1 MVIMIHATYP
11 TGAAQAILAAYG
23 DLALPQRPRYAT
35 EIASFVYAD
44 QDDYHYHTVLL
55 IEIPS
60 DKSTEFLQIQTARH
74 RHMQSR
80 VEGLKIEI
88 KTDLSLQE
96 TIALTWTIAASQG
109 HLVLG
114 FPTHHGLFP

>member
-11 TGAAQAILAAYG
+11 TGAAKAILAAYG
-23 DLALPQRPRYAT
+23 DLTLPQRPRYAT
-35 EIASFVYAD
+35 EIASFIYAD
-44 QDDYHYHTVLL
+44 QDGYHTVLL

-60 DKSTEFLQIQTARH
+60 DKATELLRIQTARH

-109 HLVLG
+109 NLTLG
-114 FPTHHGLFP
+114 FPSHHGLFP

>member
-11 TGAAQAILAAYG
+11 TGAVKAILAAYG

-35 EIASFVYAD
+35 EIVSFVYAD
-44 QDDYHYHTVLL
+44 QDDYHTILL

-60 DKSTEFLQIQTARH
+60 DKRTESLQIQTARH
-74 RHMQSR
+74 RYMQSR
-80 VEGLKIEI
+80 VKGLKIEI
-88 KTDLSLQE
+88 QTDLSLQE
-96 TIALTWTIAASQG
+96 TIALTWTIAALQG
-109 HLVLG
+109 NLALG

>member
-1 MVIMIHATYP
+1 LDYVWGCA
-11 TGAAQAILAAYG
+11 
-23 DLALPQRPRYAT
+23 
-35 EIASFVYAD
+35 ASFVYAD

-60 DKSTEFLQIQTARH
+60 DKATEFLQIQDARH
-74 RHMQSR
+74 RHMLSR
-80 VEGLKIEI
+80 VAGLKIEI

-96 TIALTWTIAASQG
+96 TISLTWTIAASQG
-109 HLVLG
+109 NLLLG